1 MNESITI
8 IAIIAIIGTVIL
20 GLFVGVLYGVQSS
33 NEKYYA
39 ALSQCVSANGIWIPT
54 QNTGACI
61 TKESK

>member
-8 IAIIAIIGTVIL
+8 ATIIGTVIL
-20 GLFVGVLYGVQSS
+20 GLIVAVLYGVQSS

-39 ALSQCVSANGIWIPT
+39 AMSQCVSANGIWIPT

-61 TKESK
+61 IKESK